1 MSEKQKIIEK
11 MIQMQKQFIARERN
25 SGVKQEEYLEPQTG
39 DILDGYRETFDELA
53 AQVVDLAHEEKGS
66 HR

>member
-25 SGVKQEEYLEPQTG
+25 SGVKQEEYFVPQTG

-53 AQVVDLAHEEKGS
+53 AQVLSLIHI
-66 HR
+66 